1 MRKSVKSKN
10 RQIGSVI
17 VSFCAVGSII
27 AMIFYAMSLVGDVFS
42 YSETYVYSV
51 SEVYD
56 GCYGIYTKV
65 SSNVPANNY
74 EMITACINNRVET
87 LEGDVNIYYVDDEFK
102 LIWTDTN
109 VVHGDTIDLYIP
121 TGSIEYSGGV
131 GIGSGTR

>member
-1 MRKSVKSKN
+1 MKSKS

-17 VSFCAVGSII
+17 VAFCAVASII
-27 AMIFYAMSLVGDVFS
+27 ALIFYAMSLVHDVFS
-42 YSETYVYSV
+42 YSETHEYSV
-51 SEVYD
+51 SEIYD

-74 EMITACINNRVET
+74 EMITACINNQVET
-87 LEGDVNIYYVDDEFK
+87 FEGDVNIYYVDDNFK

-121 TGSIEYSGGV
+121 SGSIEYSGGV
-131 GIGSGTR
+131 GIGIGTR